1 MDILQTYLSESG
13 LRQAD
18 LAQMVG
24 VQQTTISRLARG
36 IITPSL
42 DLAFAIERAT
52 QGAVP
57 AAAWVSPEET
67 GGAA

>member
-24 VQQTTISRLARG
+24 VRQTTISRLARG
-36 IITPSL
+36 ILTPSL

-52 QGAVP
+52 KGAVP
-57 AAAWVSPEET
+57 AAAWVSAQT
-67 GGAA
+67 QGDAA